1 MHGTTTTEAFSSS
14 ASHQL
19 ATRKESRTGE
29 SSGAAAKY
37 LAEAISTFLPRLVSV
52 GDCDDG
58 LAAAAI
64 RGVECRG
71 RFGQ

>member
-1 MHGTTTTEAFSSS
+1 MGTTTTEAFSS

-19 ATRKESRTGE
+19 ATRKESRRTGE

-37 LAEAISTFLPRLVSV
+37 LAEAISTFLRRLVSV

-58 LAAAAI
+58 LAAAAT